1 MTVISYRR
9 HRFPPSVIQHDL
21 AGLARAAP
29 LTLRAFSVGIYRM
42 HRAIAVDVKYLG

>member
-21 AGLARAAP
+21 AGPAPSSHPTTHPGVSAQARQGP
-29 LTLRAFSVGIYRM
+29 PSWRCRGE
-42 HRAIAVDVKYLG
+42 